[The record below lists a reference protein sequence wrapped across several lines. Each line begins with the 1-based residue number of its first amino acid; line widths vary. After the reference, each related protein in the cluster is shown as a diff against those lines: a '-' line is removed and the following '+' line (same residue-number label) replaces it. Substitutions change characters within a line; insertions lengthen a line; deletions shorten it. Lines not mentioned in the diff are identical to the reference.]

1 MPWLSPNRSARSPR
15 APSAF
20 ITPCLPTV
28 APKPPIGP
36 GWVHEIKHDGYR
48 LQVHVR
54 DGRVRLFT
62 RTGVDW
68 SDRYPWIVE
77 DAARLPVKRAIM
89 DAECCCAGKDGV
101 TDFNVLHS
109 RVNDHNAFAYA
120 FDLLSVEDKDIRL
133 LPLVERRKQLA
144 KILRKAKPGIRLSEH
159 LEAHGRT
166 VFEPPASWGSR
177 GSYPRGWMRLTARV
191 ELEH

>member
-1 MPWLSPNRSARSPR
+1 M
-15 APSAF
+15 
-20 ITPCLPTV
+20 
-28 APKPPIGP
+28 PPIGS
-36 GWVHEIKHDGYR
+36 GWMHEIKHDGYQ

-54 DGRVRLFT
+54 DRRVRLFT

-77 DAARLPVKRAIM
+77 DAARLPVRRAIM
-89 DAECCCAGKDGV
+89 DAECCCAGEDGV
-101 TDFNVLHS
+101 TDFDALHS

-159 LEAHGRT
+159 IEPDGVKVFDHACKLGLEGIVSKRVDAPYRSGRART
-166 VFEPPASWGSR
+166 WIKVKNRKAPAF
-177 GSYPRGWMRLTARV
+177 TRV
-191 ELEH
+191 QDGTF